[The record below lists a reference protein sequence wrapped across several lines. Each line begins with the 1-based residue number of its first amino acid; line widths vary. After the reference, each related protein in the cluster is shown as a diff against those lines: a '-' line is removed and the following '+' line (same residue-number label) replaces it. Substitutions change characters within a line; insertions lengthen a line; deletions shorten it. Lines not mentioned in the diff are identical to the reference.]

1 MEDSE
6 LNTSFLATPNKFE
19 DKLMPCLSN
28 DNLCAIK
35 LFSPFNE
42 IQKSML
48 TSYNIIAR
56 DIIELYLEL
65 LYTGIFLD
73 RLAKEVNLNKSST
86 YVHIPSP

>member
-1 MEDSE
+1 MCH
-6 LNTSFLATPNKFE
+6 K
-19 DKLMPCLSN
+19 
-28 DNLCAIK
+28 I
-35 LFSPFNE
+35 
-42 IQKSML
+42 IQPVQRNPKSML